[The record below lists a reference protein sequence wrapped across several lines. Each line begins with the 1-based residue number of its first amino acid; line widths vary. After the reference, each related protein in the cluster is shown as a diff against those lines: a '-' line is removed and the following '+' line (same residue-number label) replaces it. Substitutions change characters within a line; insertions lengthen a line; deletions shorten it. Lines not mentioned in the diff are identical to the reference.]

1 MGNFDVKINIP
12 VTNNALTEVLIAF
25 LSDYGFEGFIEEE
38 KQLRAFIPDSAIT
51 ETELNDYLNSLPVQE
66 KLTYEISKLE
76 EKNWNEEWE
85 KNFFQPIRIG
95 DKCLIR
101 SSFHPVQSKTEYEI
115 LVDPKMSFGTGHHA
129 TTYLMIEELLETE
142 LQNKTVLDMGCGTG
156 ILAILAAM
164 RGSKNITAI
173 DIDEWAYNNTLEN
186 IAINKVHGI
195 EVELG
200 GAEKL
205 GQKQFD
211 VIIANINRN
220 ILVEDMKYYAPVLKA
235 GGNIL
240 FSGFYFSDLSIIK
253 VAAENNNLTYHHHK
267 TRSDWTMAVFT
278 KALPDA

>member
-12 VTNNALTEVLIAF
+12 VTNITLTDVLIAL
-25 LSDYGFEGFIEEE
+25 LSDYGFDGFIEEDTL
-38 KQLRAFIPDSAIT
+38 LRAFIPDSAIT
-51 ETELNDYLNSLPVQE
+51 EEQIKKYLLHLPLEE
-66 KLTYEISKLE
+66 KLSFEISKLE

-101 SSFHPVQSKTEYEI
+101 SSFHPVQNKAEYEI

-129 TTYLMIEELLETE
+129 TTYLMIEELLKTD
-142 LQNKTVLDMGCGTG
+142 LQNKVVLDMGCGTG

-164 RGSKNITAI
+164 RGSTDLTAI

-186 IAINKVHGI
+186 ISINKVEGI
-195 EVELG
+195 NVVLG

-205 GQKQFD
+205 GAKIFD

-220 ILVEDMKYYAPVLKA
+220 ILVKDMKYYALVLQP
-235 GGNIL
+235 GGKIL
-240 FSGFYFSDLSIIK
+240 FSGFYLSDLPIIK
-253 VAAENNNLTYHHHK
+253 EEAEKNKLMYDHHETK
-267 TRSDWTMAVFT
+267 TDWTMAVFH
-278 KALPDA
+278 KA